1 MCYINNTPERTEV
14 QNCASC
20 SAEEI
25 SRRLSV
31 AIKDENLWLANQL
44 LNSLAGL
51 SRSDLIVQAMVETIN
66 NEAIEYDSDIYTIVI
81 GAIANYI
88 YLPGLRD
95 VWGNIYSCKTPP
107 ITVEELLKGTEFA
120 ECERF
125 VSQDDEVEHDGR
137 LDRFLNGFEEFGT
150 AIILVGYSSSGESD
164 SFAFSIQEGKISHE
178 DSRKILSFLDA
189 VGIKEAL
196 PEFHGKWL
204 KRYYLKGSAWY
215 SKEEIEDDRTWW
227 FWISKEEIEDDR
239 TWWFWIECLAC
250 TDTEMCYD

>member
-1 MCYINNTPERTEV
+1 MCYINNTPECTGV
-14 QNCASC
+14 QICASC

-66 NEAIEYDSDIYTIVI
+66 NETIEYDSDIYTIVI

-125 VSQDDEVEHDGR
+125 ASQQVKVEHDER

-178 DSRKILSFLDA
+178 DSKKILSFLDN
-189 VGIKEAL
+189 VGVKEAL
-196 PEFHGKWL
+196 PEFRGRWRE
-204 KRYYLKGSAWY
+204 RYYLEGSAWY
-215 SKEEIEDDRTWW
+215 LKKKKEGDSMRQ
-227 FWISKEEIEDDR
+227 
-239 TWWFWIECLAC
+239 FWIECLAC
-250 TDTEMCYD
+250 TNT

>member
-1 MCYINNTPERTEV
+1 MCYINNTPECTGV
-14 QNCASC
+14 QICASC

-51 SRSDLIVQAMVETIN
+51 SRSDLIVQALVETIN
-66 NEAIEYDSDIYTIVI
+66 NETIEYNSDIYLIVI
-81 GAIANYI
+81 GAIANYL

-95 VWGNIYSCKTPP
+95 VWENIDSCKTPP

-120 ECERF
+120 KCERF
-125 VSQDDEVEHDGR
+125 ASQHDEIEHDGR
-137 LDRFLNGFEEFGT
+137 LDGFLKGFKEFGA
-150 AIILVGYSSSGESD
+150 AIIEIGYHFISGECD
-164 SFAFSIQEGKISHE
+164 YFNVLIQEGKISHE
-178 DSRKILSFLDA
+178 DSKKILSFLDN
-189 VGIKEAL
+189 VGVKEAL

-204 KRYYLKGSAWY
+204 KRYYLKGSAWC
-215 SKEEIEDDRTWW
+215 SE
-227 FWISKEEIEDDR
+227 EEIEDDR

-250 TDTEMCYD
+250 TNTQTHYD